1 MSEPLRP
8 LTPRTR
14 LVRTAKEV
22 ARHGLHTLG
31 VKRRLAYLESESA
44 ADRFEQI
51 YEQDVWTR
59 GNPDNPGSGA
69 GSTLSVTSSVRRE
82 LPALL
87 DRLDAN
93 VVLDLGCGD
102 YTWMQG
108 VEIRQRYVGADI
120 VPSVIAHNQERYG
133 SPTHSF
139 VVADAV
145 QDPLPDADVVLCR
158 EVLFHLSFDDIR
170 SLLANVL
177 ASERRYLI
185 ATTDRIT
192 MFNADIRTGDYR
204 PLDLERRPFRLGRPV
219 TQIDDG
225 ELIGGRRLAVW
236 DAHQVA
242 RGLRLPG
249 AGRSVLD

>member
-22 ARHGLHTLG
+22 ARHGLHGLG
-31 VKRRLAYLESESA
+31 VKRKLAYLESESA

-69 GSTLSVTSSVRRE
+69 GSTLVVTSSVRRD

-87 DRLDAN
+87 DRLGGDTL
-93 VVLDLGCGD
+93 LDLGCGD
-102 YTWMQG
+102 FTWMQD
-108 VEIRQRYVGADI
+108 VKITQRYVGADI
-120 VPSVIAHNQERYG
+120 VPSVIARNQDRYG
-133 SPTHSF
+133 SPTRSF

-145 QDPLPDADVVLCR
+145 RDPLPEADVVLCR

-170 SLLANVL
+170 SLLANVF
-177 ASERRYLI
+177 ASRRRYLI

-192 MFNADIRTGDYR
+192 MFNSDIRTGDYR
-204 PLDLERRPFRLGRPV
+204 PLDLQRRPFRLGQPMAE
-219 TQIDDG
+219 IDDG
-225 ELIGGRRLAVW
+225 GLIGGRRLAVW
-236 DAHQVA
+236 DTAQVA
-242 RGLRLPG
+242 RGLRLSG
-249 AGRSVLD
+249 ADGSGLD